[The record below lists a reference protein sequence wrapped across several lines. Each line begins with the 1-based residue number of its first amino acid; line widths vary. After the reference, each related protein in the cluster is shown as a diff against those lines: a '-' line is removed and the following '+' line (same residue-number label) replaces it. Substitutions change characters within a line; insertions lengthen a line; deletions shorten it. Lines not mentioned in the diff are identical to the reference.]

1 MVYTDF
7 LVSTCLKHRWHLLDR
22 VRCAQMAHMVHYKW
36 PYHLEMLK
44 LQFFLCFPR
53 AVSVERSQSPHP
65 VQQTYIR
72 PLKPSSLCSVMG
84 KKKMVNK
91 TWFNIHGMLHRG
103 DKDKQ
108 ITEGVHRYRMLWEPR
123 EESRNLSCVI
133 RGGLPEEVVP
143 DWNLKR

>member
-1 MVYTDF
+1 MAFVGQSQMCPDGSYGS
-7 LVSTCLKHRWHLLDR
+7 L
-22 VRCAQMAHMVHYKW
+22 QMAL
-36 PYHLEMLK
+36 PLGNAET
-44 LQFFLCFPR
+44 
-53 AVSVERSQSPHP
+53 SVLPVLPQSCQCREVTIPSP
-65 VQQTYIR
+65 SATNIYSPFKTFK
-72 PLKPSSLCSVMG
+72 PLLRDG